1 MTRADK
7 HMATIHD
14 VPTNDLIEKMSKE
27 LEKVPA
33 VQAPAWAPFVKTGAS
48 RELPPSRKDW
58 WHVRAASVLRKVALK
73 GPIGVSK
80 LRVQYGGKKNRGVRT
95 EKFVKGSGAIT
106 RRILQQL
113 EKAGFIK
120 QTKIG
125 VHFGRVVTPQGQK
138 FMDGAASMIFKEM
151 GGKKLLVTPRP
162 VEEKSAERP
171 SEKPHPAEKP
181 APKPAEKPL
190 PNPERPVPK
199 PAPVAKPEAQ

>member
-73 GPIGVSK
+73 GPIGFQ
-80 LRVQYGGKKNRGVRT
+80 LRVQYGGRRTVVSGPRNSSRVRLSPVVFFNSLKATLSNRQR
-95 EKFVKGSGAIT
+95 
-106 RRILQQL
+106 
-113 EKAGFIK
+113 
-120 QTKIG
+120 
-125 VHFGRVVTPQGQK
+125 
-138 FMDGAASMIFKEM
+138 
-151 GGKKLLVTPRP
+151 
-162 VEEKSAERP
+162 
-171 SEKPHPAEKP
+171 
-181 APKPAEKPL
+181 
-190 PNPERPVPK
+190 
-199 PAPVAKPEAQ
+199 